1 MCVQGADPGAWQAE
15 GFTFQIQM
23 WPLRQS
29 SGMHNQL
36 SRPNK
41 RALVATGGEKKGKR
55 EGKKKRQEFVLVNIS
70 FSDFPSLH
78 FILELQGERKEN

>member
-1 MCVQGADPGAWQAE
+1 MCVQGSGPGAWQAE

-23 WPLRQS
+23 WPLRRS
-29 SGMHNQL
+29 SGMRNQL

-55 EGKKKRQEFVLVNIS
+55 EGEKKDKNLFWLIFHLVTFHHFIS
-70 FSDFPSLH
+70 F
-78 FILELQGERKEN
+78 